1 MSHKTP
7 EELREE
13 AQAILK
19 GFEGKPLT
27 NKDRLSIPPQDMP
40 SQAPK
45 VRGGNMEEVALGYFE
60 EQVKAEAM
68 RCVQCKNAPCIKGCP
83 VGIDIPGFI
92 REAGEG
98 RFEEAIG
105 IIRNSSLLPA
115 ICGRVCPQEKQCMS
129 QCTVGKSRK
138 DPLQSVQIGRIER
151 FLADWDRARP
161 EKKIPAIAASTG
173 MKVGVIGSGPSGLTA
188 AAELR
193 RAGHDVVIF
202 EAFHKPGG
210 VTIYGIPEFRLPK
223 AIVEEEVSLLK
234 DMGIKFEMNFLVGR
248 TRRIK
253 TLLERDH
260 FDALYI
266 ATGAGLPKFLGIEGE
281 NLVGVFAAN
290 EYLTRANMMRATVR
304 DKSDTPLFQ
313 ARKVAIF
320 GGGNVAMDAARTAL
334 RGGAE
339 EVHVI
344 YRRTEEEMPAR
355 AEEVAHAREE
365 GIIFD
370 LLTNPVRILG
380 DENDRVRAIECL
392 KYELGEPDA
401 SGRRRPVAIEGSEF
415 VIEVDACIVSIGS
428 GSNPLISQ
436 TTPELSVTERGTIIA
451 DDWGRTSMDRVYAG
465 GDIVQGAATVI
476 LAMGDGQK
484 AARAITERLTHHS

>member
-1 MSHKTP
+1 MSYRAP
-7 EELREE
+7 EELKKE
-13 AQAILK
+13 AQDILDK
-19 GFEGKPLT
+19 YAGKDLT
-27 NKDRLSIPPQDMP
+27 TKERIALPPQDMP
-40 SQAPK
+40 SQEPH
-45 VRGGNMEEVALGYFE
+45 VRGRNMDEVALGYFE
-60 EQVKAEAM
+60 EQVKAESM
-68 RCVQCKNAPCIKGCP
+68 RCIQCKNAPCVKGCP

-98 RFEEAIG
+98 NYEKAINL
-105 IIRNSSLLPA
+105 IRQSSLLPA

-129 QCTVGKSRK
+129 LCTVGKSRK
-138 DPLQSVQIGRIER
+138 NTMESVQIGRIER

-161 EKKIPAIAASTG
+161 EKSIPESAPSTG
-173 MKVGVIGSGPSGLTA
+173 KKVGVIGSGPSGLTA

-193 RAGHDVVIF
+193 RAGHEVVVF

-223 AIVEEEVSLLK
+223 SIVEEEVEILRE
-234 DMGIKFEMNFLVGR
+234 MGVKFEFNFLVGR
-248 TRRIK
+248 TRKIDA
-253 TLLERDH
+253 LLEEDN

-266 ATGAGLPKFLGIEGE
+266 STGAGLPKFLGIEGE

-290 EYLTRANMMRATVR
+290 EYLTRSNLMKATVR
-304 DKSDTPLFQ
+304 DKSDTPLFL
-313 ARKVAIF
+313 AKKVAVF

-339 EVHVI
+339 EVHII

-355 AEEVAHAREE
+355 AEEVSHAQEE
-365 GIIFD
+365 GIVFD

-380 DENDRVRAIECL
+380 DEEDRVRAIECL
-392 KYELGEPDA
+392 KYELGEPDD

-415 VIEVDACIVSIGS
+415 EIEVDACIVSIGS

-436 TTPELSVTERGTIIA
+436 TTPDLDISQWGTIIA
-451 DDWGRTSMDRVYAG
+451 DEGGKTSMDRVYAG

-484 AARAITERLTHHS
+484 AARAITERLAQD